1 MAKKD
6 LSGILAVILHAD
18 VAGSTTLVQQD
29 ERLAHERIQNA
40 FRRFSDTIRKYHGR
54 VQELRG
60 DALLAEFERASDAVT
75 AALAFQSD
83 HSDHLAKLNDDIQP
97 KIRVGIALGEVIIA
111 DDTVTGAGVV
121 LAQRVEQ
128 IAEPSGLCI
137 TSAIYEALPN
147 RMPFSFET
155 LGEQSLKGFDDHV
168 RVYRVQISTGESV
181 PPPQQ
186 KSPRQVIPKYWWQ
199 MVSIAVVVMLVAA
212 GIGYWAKY
220 SLPQEESVSIESMA
234 FPISDKPSI
243 AVLPFVNISGDAEQ
257 EYFADGI
264 TEDIIT
270 ELARFGLFFV
280 ISRNSTFSYKGTSVD
295 IREVANALGAQ
306 YVLEG
311 SVRKSNDRIRVSAQL
326 IDAINDK
333 HVWAE
338 KYDRELKE
346 IFQIQDEIT
355 ESIVASV
362 APEYLWAEFERTK
375 RKEVKNLDAWD
386 AFMRG
391 YWHLMRFTEDDNA
404 KSQQLVR
411 TAINLDSQRSN
422 YYAVLAVTHVMDA
435 FYGWSDSKEMSF
447 NKATE
452 LAEQALALDN
462 QDTVAIRSIG
472 IVHFF
477 KKNHGAA
484 LSYYQ
489 KAVDANP
496 NEAENWA
503 LLGASTG
510 VAGDYGAA
518 LKMFNTAIRLS
529 PNDVHIA
536 SWYNYL
542 AVAAFVVGRDED
554 AADWARKTIQANPEF
569 SGGYRTLAASY
580 GNLGQYTDA
589 EAARVKLQELLPHLT
604 ITKLRESLPYFIEP
618 DMLERYLNGLRIAG
632 LPE

>member
-1 MAKKD
+1 MAKD
-6 LSGILAVILHAD
+6 RLSGKLAVILHAD
-18 VAGSTTLVQQD
+18 VAGSTQLVQQD
-29 ERLAHERIQNA
+29 EQLAHERIQDA
-40 FRRFSDTIRKYHGR
+40 FRRFSGTIAKYNGR

-75 AALAFQSD
+75 AALSFQSD
-83 HSDHLAKLNDDIQP
+83 HHDHLAILDDDIRP
-97 KIRVGIALGEVIIA
+97 NIRVGIALGEVIIA
-111 DDTVTGAGVV
+111 DNTITGAGVV

-128 IAEPSGLCI
+128 LAEPGGLCI
-137 TSAIYEALPN
+137 TSAIHEALPN
-147 RMPFSFET
+147 RMPFSIES
-155 LGEQSLKGFDDHV
+155 LGEQALKGFDDHV
-168 RVYRVQISTGESV
+168 RVYRVQLSTGESV

-186 KSPRQVIPKYWWQ
+186 KSPRQVTPKYWWQ

-212 GIGYWAKY
+212 GFGYWSKY
-220 SLPQEESVSIESMA
+220 SLPQEETASIESMA
-234 FPISDKPSI
+234 FPLPDKPSI
-243 AVLPFVNISGDAEQ
+243 AVLPFTNMSGDAEQ

-270 ELARFGLFFV
+270 ELSRFGLFFV
-280 ISRNSTFSYKGTSVD
+280 ISRNSTFTYKGTSVD
-295 IREVANALGAQ
+295 IRKVADTLGAQ

-311 SVRKSNDRIRVSAQL
+311 SVRKSSDRIRVSAQL

-362 APEYLWAEFERTK
+362 APEYLSAEFKRSK
-375 RKEVKNLDAWD
+375 RKTVQNLDAWD

-391 YWHLMRFTEDDNA
+391 YWHLLRFTEVDNA

-422 YYAVLAVTHVMDA
+422 YYAVLAVTYLMDA
-435 FYGWSDSKEMSF
+435 FYGWGDSRDASF
-447 NKATE
+447 SKANE
-452 LAEQALALDN
+452 NAEHALALDD
-462 QDTVAIRSIG
+462 QDTQAIRTIG
-472 IVHFF
+472 LVNFF
-477 KKNHGAA
+477 SKNHDTA

-489 KAVDANP
+489 RAVEVNP

-503 LLGASTG
+503 LLGAAEG
-510 VAGDYGAA
+510 VSGDYDSA
-518 LKMFNTAIRLS
+518 LEKFNTAFRLS
-529 PNDVHIA
+529 PNDVHIVT
-536 SWYNYL
+536 WYNYL

-554 AADWARKTIQANPEF
+554 AADWARKTIQANPGF

-580 GNLGQYTDA
+580 GNLGQHTDA

-618 DMLERYLNGLRIAG
+618 DMLERYLNGLRRAG